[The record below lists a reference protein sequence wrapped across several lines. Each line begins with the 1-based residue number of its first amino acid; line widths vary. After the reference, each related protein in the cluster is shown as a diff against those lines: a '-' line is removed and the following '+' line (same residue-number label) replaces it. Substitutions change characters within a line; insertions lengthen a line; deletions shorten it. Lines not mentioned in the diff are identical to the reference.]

1 VTKIRPPISDGKNEK
16 AKESEELE
24 AKIKDLLADT
34 QYETHPLRHALAE
47 LFNRYESQSTQI
59 ERLASISDGYGSMLR
74 ERNASLDE
82 RNKRHLRQLQ
92 KIVRISDHYQTMLRE
107 LNETLKVSA
116 SQDHLTGL
124 PNRRLMMERLSAEAA
139 LNPRRIAPFSL
150 ALIDIDHFKSINDSY
165 GHDVGDHVLIEMSQ
179 IMNDNLRSYDVCA
192 RWGGE
197 EFLVLLPETYGN
209 VAFDVLERIRGRI
222 EKREEYGGF
231 RCPLTVSIGIS
242 QFKNGEDVLT
252 TLKRADN
259 ALYGAKHG
267 GRNIVVLG

>member
-1 VTKIRPPISDGKNEK
+1 VTKIRPPYSDGKKET
-16 AKESEELE
+16 AKEAQELE
-24 AKIKDLLADT
+24 SQIKSLLTDA
-34 QYETHPLRHALAE
+34 QYDSHPLREALAA
-47 LFNRYESQSTQI
+47 LYSRYEAQSSQI

-116 SQDHLTGL
+116 SQDPLTGL

-139 LNPRRIAPFSL
+139 LNPRRLAPFSL
-150 ALIDIDHFKSINDSY
+150 AIIDIDHFKSINDSY
-165 GHDVGDHVLIEMSQ
+165 GHDIGDHVLIEISQ
-179 IMNDNLRSYDVCA
+179 IMSDNLRSYDVCA

-197 EFLVLLPETYGN
+197 EFLILLPETYGN
-209 VAFDVLERIRGRI
+209 VAFDVLERIREKI
-222 EKREEYGGF
+222 EKRDDYSGF
-231 RCPLTVSIGIS
+231 RCPLTISIGIS
-242 QFKNGEDVLT
+242 EFKSGEDVLT

-259 ALYGAKHG
+259 ALYGAKNG
-267 GRNIVVLG
+267 GRNIAVLG